1 MINDLKYVFK
11 SCVRSEADIEA
22 WIDEGKVHL
31 RGRGLYTTEDFV
43 VNLKE
48 ITVDVHVLI
57 ATAALWYEKQSLL
70 MTEGDRDDGLTYD
83 ISIINE
89 DAYEIQ
95 IVFKMK
101 RKFIITESTETGDIN
116 VHECTE

>member
-1 MINDLKYVFK
+1 MINDLKRVFK
-11 SCVRSEADIEA
+11 HCVRSESDIDA
-22 WIDEGKVHL
+22 WIDEGRVHL
-31 RGRGLYTTEDFV
+31 RGRGLYTDEDFV

-48 ITVDVHVLI
+48 VTVDFHSVI

-70 MTEGDRDDGLTYD
+70 MTDDERDTGLTYD

-95 IVFKMK
+95 LVFKMK
-101 RKFIITESTETGDIN
+101 RKFIINESEVGIVN
-116 VHECTE
+116 VHECIE